1 MCLRIQLFRRLRTK
15 VAVSIAITASAMF
28 LAGCEPEVG
37 SEDWCADIREKGA
50 TNVTAS
56 EVADFAKHCVL

>member
-1 MCLRIQLFRRLRTK
+1 MKNLFYLFAALPL
-15 VAVSIAITASAMF
+15 VLL

-50 TNVTAS
+50 ANVTAS
-56 EVADFAKHCVL
+56 EAADFAKHCVL